1 MDRTSRSAGL
11 KRELLIGQFASA
23 AAMGWFYFRFALP
36 DPTDRIAVW
45 SVLTELEMRVGSVRR
60 KAHLNAARA
69 ARTTATRL
77 RGGPLRAA
85 HMLDQHRPLTVP
97 STAISQL

>member
-1 MDRTSRSAGL
+1 
-11 KRELLIGQFASA
+11 
-23 AAMGWFYFRFALP
+23 MGWFYFRFALP